1 MRVFQSIDPLISGK
15 QEKALLKQLSE
26 IGQLDPILNHPS
38 FSLDSF
44 RALLKTL
51 LPVDIFYKEMGGVKG
66 YHQKTLDLLF
76 AKKPKKS
83 RASTL
88 FHPPS
93 FIDLSQMSPK
103 VQKTIQWGVEAL
115 PHIAEIIPLGGA
127 ADRLHLV
134 DEETGSELPAA
145 LLNFAGKT
153 LLERLIEDIQA
164 QEFLYFK
171 KFGKQITIPI
181 ALMTSFEKENHF
193 HVERML
199 KASNWFGRPRESVQ
213 IFMQPLVPVVDE
225 NGFWILSDDLK
236 LIMKPGGHGVI
247 WKQAEDTGIFAWFEG
262 LGKTKLLVRQI
273 NNPIAGSDFGLLSFI
288 GIGWKENKKFGFA
301 SCPRL
306 VKSAEGVNVLV
317 EKEGSIAISN
327 IEYCDFQRFGIED
340 LPLKEGE
347 PYSRFSSNTNLLF
360 GDLASIREAVR
371 KCPFPGL
378 LLNMK
383 KGSFA
388 KAEGVKAEATL
399 GRLESTMQNLAD
411 VFTEKKDKGL
421 TPKSTF
427 ITYNHR
433 HKTIST
439 AKRAYSQG
447 GSLQETPEA
456 CFYDLLFA
464 ARDLLEG
471 SCEFTLPSRRSI
483 EYYLSLGPE
492 FVFLYHASLGPLYEE
507 IQKKLKKGVLHVGA
521 ELVLE
526 ISDLLIEN
534 LDLDGSFRI
543 IADQVMGVH
552 DERGLLNYTDKRGRC
567 VLKNVKIR
575 NRGVDWERSSPFW
588 KGAFNRHEGVAIVL
602 HGNGQLIAEDIV
614 LEGSHRFE
622 VEDGQTMRLRQGVN
636 GIIEDCQ

>member
-1 MRVFQSIDPLISGK
+1 MRVLQSIDTLISGK
-15 QEKALLKQLSE
+15 EEKSLLKQLFE
-26 IGQLDPILNHPS
+26 IGQLDRILNHPS
-38 FSLDSF
+38 FSLDAF
-44 RALLKTL
+44 KALLKTL
-51 LPVDIFYKEMGGVKG
+51 APVDTFYKELGGIKG
-66 YHQKTLDLLF
+66 YHQKVLGLLF
-76 AKKPKKS
+76 PEKEEISSPAF
-83 RASTL
+83 

-93 FIDLSQMSPK
+93 FTDISHMSAK
-103 VQKTIQWGVEAL
+103 VQQTVQWGIEAMRYV
-115 PHIAEIIPLGGA
+115 AEIIPLGGA

-134 DEETGSELPAA
+134 DEKTGRELPAA
-145 LLNFAGKT
+145 LLKFAGKT

-164 QEFLYFK
+164 QEFLYYK
-171 KFGKQITIPI
+171 KFGEQITVPL
-181 ALMTSFEKENHF
+181 ALMTSFEKDNHF
-193 HVERML
+193 HVEKIL
-199 KASNWFGRPRESVQ
+199 EESNWFGRPKESIR
-213 IFMQPLVPVVDE
+213 IFTQPLVPVVDE
-225 NGFWILSDDLK
+225 KGDWLLLDDLK
-236 LIMKPGGHGVI
+236 LVMKPGGHGVI
-247 WKQAEDTGIFAWFEG
+247 WKQADDTGIFSWFEE

-273 NNPIAGSDFGLLSFI
+273 NNPIAGLDFGLLSFL

-317 EKEGSIAISN
+317 EKEGLIAITN

-383 KGSFA
+383 KGFFTDS
-388 KAEGVKAEATL
+388 KGVKGQATL

-411 VFTEKKDKGL
+411 VFLEKKDGGL
-421 TPKSTF
+421 SPKNTF

-439 AKRAYSQG
+439 AKRAYCEG

-471 SCEFTLPSRRSI
+471 TCGFTLPLRRSI
-483 EYYLSLGPE
+483 EEYLSLGPE
-492 FVFLYHASLGPLYEE
+492 FVFLYHPSLGPQYLEM
-507 IQKKLKKGVLHVGA
+507 QKKLKGGVFSLGSD
-521 ELVLE
+521 LFLE

-534 LDLDGSFRI
+534 LEIDGSLRI
-543 IADQVMGVH
+543 LADQVMGF
-552 DERGLLNYTDKRGRC
+552 RDKRGRC
-567 VLKNVKIR
+567 VLKNVKVC
-575 NRGVDWERSSPFW
+575 NRGVDWARSRPFW
-588 KGAFNRHEGVAIVL
+588 RGAFHRHEGVEIIL
-602 HGNGQLIAEDIV
+602 HGNAQVIAEDIV
-614 LEGSHRFE
+614 FKGSHRFE
-622 VEDGQTMRLRQGVN
+622 VQDGSTLHLRQGEK
-636 GIIEDCQ
+636 GIVEELF